1 MNTGKLLSLA
11 AAALMACCHIA
22 SAQIELPKVIGNDMV
37 LQQGKDVA
45 IWGKGVP
52 GKTITVRFAGQTVRT
67 AVEED
72 GGWMLRLSPMEAS
85 SEARRMT
92 ISDGKTTI
100 RLDGVLVGE
109 VWLASG
115 QSNMEYRMDRP
126 EKYVLQQRGE
136 DRQKELFEQGG
147 DGRIHVLYVE
157 KKVGTDTLPS
167 QGWKP
172 SSKENIAAVS
182 APAYLFAKTLA
193 DSLDVPVGIISSS
206 WGGSEIE
213 VWMPEEVIGGYTA
226 RHPGSTNNRIRAS
239 VYGSKFDSMIRP
251 MAPYTIRGF
260 LWYQGESNLIDNPG
274 SFASYYD
281 KQKLLVESWR
291 ELWGDGTLPFYY
303 VQLAPYAYSQRK
315 DSHPVSRDMLPRL
328 WMIQQELM
336 DIPGCGM
343 AQTTDLVDK
352 VSDIHPPYKH
362 IVGYRLALWALK
374 NEYGRS
380 GLETLGPVLESARM
394 DGNRLELSFSHADG
408 LTTSDGKPADWFKLI
423 YSNGKSGSPEAVISD
438 NKLIFSI
445 PEKYS
450 VEEICFGWDETAMP
464 NLVNGAGLPA
474 LPFRYSFAE
483 ASAAGDNRG
492 QWVAMLDKI
501 ARPVI
506 SNLAAGTLKQN
517 MPFESRSDSPRRLEA
532 SRLEALGRTVCGLGP
547 WLSLGPDD
555 TPEGALRAE
564 YIAML
569 PKALGN
575 AVNPESPDYLT
586 FGRGNDQSLVDAAF
600 LAEGILRGGEWIWPQ
615 LDPQTRQNLIA
626 EWKRSRSVI
635 PKESNWLLFAS
646 MVEAALLEYTGEC
659 DTWRLRYGVHRF
671 IDDGWYKGDGVF
683 GDGMEVHVDYYNSL
697 VIHPMLTD
705 VMTIMVKHG
714 MIPQERL
721 DRQLLREQRLAA
733 QLEMLI
739 SPEGTYPVIGR
750 SITYRTGHLHALA
763 HTALLDNLPER
774 VSPGQ
779 VRAAMTAVMKRQF
792 ASPDNF
798 DGGWL
803 TVGFAGHQLN
813 MSEEYINTGSEYMCT
828 AFFLPLGLPA
838 DDPFWTEEAADWTS
852 RKAWNGVDVG
862 ADHAL
867 RDSKLK

>member
-126 EKYVLQQRGE
+126 LSRGDE
-136 DRQKELFEQGG
+136 PGTEVQTQLLEQGG
-147 DGRIHVLYVE
+147 DSRVNVLYVE
-157 KKVGTDTLPS
+157 KKTGVDTLPS
-167 QGWKP
+167 DGWKT
-172 SSKENIAAVS
+172 SSKETVAPIS
-182 APAYLFAKTLA
+182 APAYFFARTLA
-193 DSLDVPVGIISSS
+193 DSLGVPVGIISSS
-206 WGGSEIE
+206 WGGSQIE
-213 VWMPEEVIGGYTA
+213 TWMPREIIDDYA
-226 RHPGSTNNRIRAS
+226 DAHPGSRVNGIPESAWGT
-239 VYGSKFDSMIRP
+239 KFASMIAP
-251 MAPYTIRGF
+251 ICPYTIRGF
-260 LWYQGESNLIDNPG
+260 IWYQGESNLLDNPE
-274 SFASYYD
+274 SFGSYYD

-291 ELWGDGTLPFYY
+291 SFWGDGDLPFYY
-303 VQLAPYAYSQRK
+303 VQLAPYDYSKRK
-315 DSHPVSRDMLPRL
+315 DAHPVSRDMLPQFWEIQRRL
-328 WMIQQELM
+328 MEV
-336 DIPGCGM
+336 PGTGM
-343 AQTTDLVDK
+343 AQTTDLADK
-352 VSDIHPPYKH
+352 TGDIHPPYKH

-380 GLETLGPVLESARM
+380 GLETLGPELESAM
-394 DGNRLELSFSHADG
+394 AEDGRLVLEFNRADG
-408 LTTSDGKPADWFKLI
+408 LKTDDGGPVNCFRIL
-423 YSNGKSGSPEAVISD
+423 YSNLKLRDAVPEISGD
-438 NKLIFSI
+438 RLIFEI
-445 PEKYS
+445 PDGLE
-450 VEEICFGWDETAMP
+450 VLEVRFAWDEASLS
-464 NLVNGAGLPA
+464 NLVNGFGLPA
-474 LPFRYSFAE
+474 LPFRYSLAE
-483 ASAAGDNRG
+483 ASAAGDDRG

-569 PKALGN
+569 PKAIGN

-615 LDPQTRQNLIA
+615 LDPRTQQNLIT

-714 MIPQERL
+714 MMPQERL
-721 DRQLLREQRLAA
+721 DRQLLREQLLAA

-763 HTALLDNLPER
+763 HTVLLGNLPER

-779 VRAAMTAVMKRQF
+779 ARAAMTAVMKRQF

-798 DGGWL
+798 AGGWL

-828 AFFLPLGLPA
+828 AFFLPLGLPEDNA
-838 DDPFWTEEAADWTS
+838 FWAEPAADWTS
-852 RKAWNGVDVG
+852 RKAWHGVDVG

-867 RDSKLK
+867 RDSKL

>member
-1 MNTGKLLSLA
+1 MNTRKLLSLA

-126 EKYVLQQRGE
+126 LSRGDE
-136 DRQKELFEQGG
+136 PGTEVQTQLLEQGG
-147 DGRIHVLYVE
+147 DSRVNVLYVE
-157 KKVGTDTLPS
+157 KKTGVDTLPS
-167 QGWKP
+167 DGWKT
-172 SSKENIAAVS
+172 SSKETVAPIS
-182 APAYLFAKTLA
+182 APAYFFARTLA
-193 DSLDVPVGIISSS
+193 DSLCVPVGIISSS
-206 WGGSEIE
+206 WGGSQIE
-213 VWMPEEVIGGYTA
+213 TWMPREIIDDYA
-226 RHPGSTNNRIRAS
+226 DAHPGSRVNGIPESAWGT
-239 VYGSKFDSMIRP
+239 KFESMIAP
-251 MAPYTIRGF
+251 ICPYTIRGF
-260 LWYQGESNLIDNPG
+260 IWYQGESNLLDNPE
-274 SFASYYD
+274 SFGSYYD

-291 ELWGDGTLPFYY
+291 SFWGDGDLPFYY
-303 VQLAPYAYSQRK
+303 VQLAPYDYSKRK
-315 DSHPVSRDMLPRL
+315 DAHPVSRDMLPQFWEIQHRL
-328 WMIQQELM
+328 MEV
-336 DIPGCGM
+336 PGTGM
-343 AQTTDLVDK
+343 AQTTDLADK
-352 VSDIHPPYKH
+352 TGDIHPPYKH
-362 IVGYRLALWALK
+362 IVGYRLALWALR

-380 GLETLGPVLESARM
+380 GLETLGPELESAIVEN
-394 DGNRLELSFSHADG
+394 GRLVLDFARADG
-408 LTTSDGKPADWFKLI
+408 LKTDDGGPVNCFRIL
-423 YSNGKSGSPEAVISD
+423 YSNLKFRDAVPEISGD
-438 NKLIFSI
+438 RLIFEI
-445 PEKYS
+445 PDGLE
-450 VEEICFGWDETAMP
+450 VLEVRFAWDEASLP
-464 NLVNGAGLPA
+464 NLVNGFGLPA

-483 ASAAGDNRG
+483 ASAAGDDRG

-569 PKALGN
+569 PKAIGN

-683 GDGMEVHVDYYNSL
+683 GDGMEVHADYYNSL

-714 MIPQERL
+714 MMPQERL

-779 VRAAMTAVMKRQF
+779 VRAAMTAVMERQF

-838 DDPFWTEEAADWTS
+838 DDPFWTEEAVDWTS

-867 RDSKLK
+867 RDSKL

>member
-126 EKYVLQQRGE
+126 LSRGDE
-136 DRQKELFEQGG
+136 PGTEVQTQLLEQGG
-147 DGRIHVLYVE
+147 DSRVNVLYVE
-157 KKVGTDTLPS
+157 KKTGVDTLPS
-167 QGWKP
+167 DGWKT
-172 SSKENIAAVS
+172 SSKETVAPIS
-182 APAYLFAKTLA
+182 APAYFFARTLA
-193 DSLDVPVGIISSS
+193 DSLGVPVGIISSS
-206 WGGSEIE
+206 WGGSQIE
-213 VWMPEEVIGGYTA
+213 TWMPREIIDDYA
-226 RHPGSTNNRIRAS
+226 DAHPGSRVNGIPESAWGT
-239 VYGSKFDSMIRP
+239 KFASMIAP
-251 MAPYTIRGF
+251 ICPYTIRGF
-260 LWYQGESNLIDNPG
+260 IWYQGESNLLDNPE
-274 SFASYYD
+274 SFGSYYD

-291 ELWGDGTLPFYY
+291 SFWGDGDLPFYY
-303 VQLAPYAYSQRK
+303 VQLAPYDYSKRK
-315 DSHPVSRDMLPRL
+315 DAHPVSRDMLPQFWEIQRRL
-328 WMIQQELM
+328 MEV
-336 DIPGCGM
+336 PGTGM
-343 AQTTDLVDK
+343 AQTTDLADK
-352 VSDIHPPYKH
+352 TGDIHPPYKH
-362 IVGYRLALWALK
+362 IVGYRLALWALR

-380 GLETLGPVLESARM
+380 GLETLGPELESAIVEN
-394 DGNRLELSFSHADG
+394 GRLVLDFARADG
-408 LTTSDGKPADWFKLI
+408 LKTDDGGPVNCFRIL
-423 YSNGKSGSPEAVISD
+423 YSNLKLRDAVPEISGD
-438 NKLIFSI
+438 RLIFEI
-445 PEKYS
+445 PDGLE
-450 VEEICFGWDETAMP
+450 VLEVRFAWDEASLP
-464 NLVNGAGLPA
+464 NLVNGFGLPA
-474 LPFRYSFAE
+474 LPFRYSLAE
-483 ASAAGDNRG
+483 ASAAGDDRG

-569 PKALGN
+569 PKAIGN

-615 LDPQTRQNLIA
+615 LDPRTQQNLIT

-705 VMTIMVKHG
+705 VMKVMVKHG
-714 MIPQERL
+714 MMPQERL

-779 VRAAMTAVMKRQF
+779 VRAAMTAVMERQF

-828 AFFLPLGLPA
+828 AFFLPLGLPEDNA
-838 DDPFWTEEAADWTS
+838 FWAEPAADWTS
-852 RKAWNGVDVG
+852 RKAWHGVDVG

-867 RDSKLK
+867 RDSKL

>member
-126 EKYVLQQRGE
+126 LSRGDE
-136 DRQKELFEQGG
+136 PGTEVQTQLLEQGG
-147 DGRIHVLYVE
+147 DSRVNVLYVE
-157 KKVGTDTLPS
+157 KKTGVDTLPS
-167 QGWKP
+167 DGWKT
-172 SSKENIAAVS
+172 SSKETVAPIS
-182 APAYLFAKTLA
+182 APAYFFARTLA
-193 DSLDVPVGIISSS
+193 DSLGVPVGIISSS
-206 WGGSEIE
+206 WGGSQIE
-213 VWMPEEVIGGYTA
+213 TWMPREIIDDYA
-226 RHPGSTNNRIRAS
+226 DAHPDSRVNGIAESAWGT
-239 VYGSKFDSMIRP
+239 KFASMIAP
-251 MAPYTIRGF
+251 ICPYTIRGF
-260 LWYQGESNLIDNPG
+260 IWYQGESNLLDNPE
-274 SFASYYD
+274 SFGSYYD

-291 ELWGDGTLPFYY
+291 SFWGDGDLPFYY
-303 VQLAPYAYSQRK
+303 VQLAPYDYSKRK
-315 DSHPVSRDMLPRL
+315 DAHPVSRDMLPQFWEIQRRL
-328 WMIQQELM
+328 MEV
-336 DIPGCGM
+336 PGTGM
-343 AQTTDLVDK
+343 AQTTDLADK
-352 VSDIHPPYKH
+352 TGDIHPPYKH
-362 IVGYRLALWALK
+362 IVGYRLALWALR

-380 GLETLGPVLESARM
+380 GLETLGPELESAIVEN
-394 DGNRLELSFSHADG
+394 GRLVLDFARADG
-408 LTTSDGKPADWFKLI
+408 LKTDDGGPVNCFRIL
-423 YSNGKSGSPEAVISD
+423 YSNLKLRDAVPEISGD
-438 NKLIFSI
+438 RLIFEI
-445 PEKYS
+445 PDGLE
-450 VEEICFGWDETAMP
+450 VLEFRFAWDEASLP
-464 NLVNGAGLPA
+464 NLVNGFGLPA

-483 ASAAGDNRG
+483 ASAAGDDRG

-705 VMTIMVKHG
+705 VMKVMVKHG
-714 MIPQERL
+714 MMPQERL

-779 VRAAMTAVMKRQF
+779 VRAAMTAVMERQF

-828 AFFLPLGLPA
+828 AFFLPLGLPEDNA
-838 DDPFWTEEAADWTS
+838 FWAEPAADWTS
-852 RKAWNGVDVG
+852 RKAWHGVDVG

-867 RDSKLK
+867 RDSKL